1 MVTLAGVFRGSGYKN
16 RTAIIVCR
24 ATIYPQEPLTLFNRI
39 KAVDQLFSLFHFAAG
54 RLRKAQTCCGAFSFI
69 LARVEKHA
77 FSSNT
82 QANLLSSFSINDH
95 GTFAERN
102 LKYIKCLR

>member
-1 MVTLAGVFRGSGYKN
+1 MVTLAVVFRGSGYKN

-69 LARVEKHA
+69 L
-77 FSSNT
+77 T